1 MSTSAIGSDPF
12 SSAFSSLPGNTNLPS
27 AAALAGVTDGSG
39 SSTTSGG
46 TSGASGA
53 SGSSST
59 DSSTATSGGLA
70 SITPDDFLKMLITE
84 LQNQDPMNPT
94 NSDQIMQQISEIRN
108 IQATSD
114 LTSTLSSVALGQSLA
129 TASNLIGRQVEGL
142 TADGSQVSG
151 AVSSVS
157 MKNGSPELNIGSQ
170 TLTLAN
176 VTSVDG

>member
-1 MSTSAIGSDPF
+1 MSTSAIGSDPL

-27 AAALAGVTDGSG
+27 AAALAGMTGKSNPPSAPAAQG
-39 SSTTSGG
+39 ATASTG
-46 TSGASGA
+46 
-53 SGSSST
+53 
-59 DSSTATSGGLA
+59 ATSTSAANSGLA
-70 SITPDDFLKMLITE
+70 GVTPDDFLKMLITE

-142 TADGSQVSG
+142 AGDGSKISG

-157 MKNGSPELNIGSQ
+157 IKNGSPELNVGNQ

-176 VTSVDG
+176 ITSVDG

>member
-27 AAALAGVTDGSG
+27 AAALAGMANGANSGTDP
-39 SSTTSGG
+39 TANG
-46 TSGASGA
+46 TNGA
-53 SGSSST
+53 SGSSGT
-59 DSSTATSGGLA
+59 TSSTATSGGLA

-94 NSDQIMQQISEIRN
+94 NTDQIMQQISEIRN

-142 TADGSQVSG
+142 GADGSQISG

-157 MKNGSPELNIGSQ
+157 IKNGSPELNVGGQ

-176 VTSVDG
+176 ITSVDG